1 MTPRLILIAAFAAAA
16 AGAARPAET
25 IRPGYWESTS
35 RVHAVISES
44 KVDRRCIAQ
53 KDVEK
58 FMSCYINHHYSC
70 VCPEQSY
77 ENGQIRYRG
86 MCTDAKGAKVGIVGQ
101 GAYTPTTLHLDAEFT
116 FRLAG
121 IPIKGEASTDAHRI
135 ADECPGGGGEEVGG
149 RPERGVPGGILP

>member
-1 MTPRLILIAAFAAAA
+1 MTTRLILMAAL
-16 AGAARPAET
+16 AGAAASAAHAAET
-25 IRPGYWESTS
+25 IQPGYWESTD
-35 RVHAVISES
+35 RVLSPIRST

-58 FMSCYINHHYSC
+58 FMTCYINHHYSC

-86 MCTDAKGAKVGIVGQ
+86 ICTDNKGGKVGIVGR
-101 GAYTPTTLHLDAEFT
+101 GAYTPTTLHLDADVT
-116 FRLAG
+116 FHLAG

-135 ADECPGGGGEEVGG
+135 ADECPAETKKKK
-149 RPERGVPGGILP
+149 